1 MRKTGVLMAAMVI
14 AMLTGAAPAFASFG
28 AIAYDQ
34 ATGRYGFSWNEASQD
49 RANQLALKDCGS
61 DKCRVIPV
69 PPAKCGALDGLGEAQ
84 ALARE
89 VTDGWATVFSSI
101 RNVGSGRDG
110 TEGCA
115 GCRERKRNRHTVPG
129 SSTAE
134 ASCRWRGHRA

>member
-69 PPAKCGALDGLGEAQ
+69 PPAKCGAL
-84 ALARE
+84 
-89 VTDGWATVFSSI
+89 ATTG
-101 RNVGSGRDG
+101 NPK
-110 TEGCA
+110 E
-115 GCRERKRNRHTVPG
+115 
-129 SSTAE
+129 STAWG
-134 ASCRWRGHRA
+134 ASVRDQKAAAELGAMQDCQKHTAGQCKVRGSECNR